1 MSGCCDLL
9 VQYLS
14 GSTALG
20 IYGCMPNPSWEVVR
34 NVTKSADFAALSA
47 VSSTPHPISA
57 KRQMKAGG
65 LGTSLVCDFLRPHA
79 TKYVAQD
86 TKGEKC
92 RKATQTIIPGG

>member
-47 VSSTPHPISA
+47 VTVISPTG
-57 KRQMKAGG
+57 AGKVAG
-65 LGTSLVCDFLRPHA
+65 LLFC
-79 TKYVAQD
+79 
-86 TKGEKC
+86 
-92 RKATQTIIPGG
+92 